1 MNFKKFEEKFTTNS
15 TAIELIQASWSQV
28 RFTPDLVTNEQLAVG
43 VLINHDD
50 IIHTK
55 FIEDFSRI
63 ECAYG
68 TDVVGYIKSCIG
80 LFEDFLHCNY
90 ENSFSS
96 QLILEKRGFVQ
107 GESIDEL
114 LDELLV
120 RAVPLSLPHHN
131 KNSFRKQFHTVKTVK
146 FHSDVK
152 SYIKNKMGEIY
163 KDIFTGNE
171 TVLVGDPLIG
181 YRRLP
186 VAINIEQD
194 NKIGDLL
201 STVYATPDTI
211 EINCLKTLENLRA
224 VKKYT
229 RKDSEFKLFMLSPD
243 ELNMDLLSRADKNK
257 RKEIIGNFK
266 WSLRSEGIGLIEEHT
281 VDKASEQLIEWSG
294 IDKQKKLEK
303 I

>member
-1 MNFKKFEEKFTTNS
+1 MNFKKFEEKFTINS
-15 TAIELIQASWSQV
+15 NTTELIQASWSQI

-43 VLINHDD
+43 VLINHED
-50 IIHTK
+50 IVHTK
-55 FIEDFSRI
+55 FIEDFSRL

-68 TDVVGYIKSCIG
+68 ADMVGYVKSCIE

-114 LDELLV
+114 LDELLI
-120 RAVPLSLPHHN
+120 RAAPLSLPHQN
-131 KNSFRKQFHTVKTVK
+131 KKSFKKQFHTVKTVK
-146 FHSDVK
+146 FHSEVK
-152 SYIKNKMGEIY
+152 SYIKNKMGDIY
-163 KDIFTGNE
+163 KEIFTGNE
-171 TVLVGDPLIG
+171 TVLVGDPSIG

-186 VAINIEQD
+186 VAINIEQ
-194 NKIGDLL
+194 NRKIGDLL
-201 STVYATPDTI
+201 STVYATPETI
-211 EINCLKTLENLRA
+211 EINCLKSLENLRA
-224 VKKYT
+224 VKKYAS
-229 RKDSEFKLFMLSPD
+229 KDSDFKLFILSPD
-243 ELNMDLLSRADKNK
+243 EPNMDLLSRSDKIK

-266 WSLRSEGIGLIEEHT
+266 WSLRSEGIDLIEEYS

-294 IDKQKKLEK
+294 IDKQKKLER